1 MCKDDDLKMSQRVTI
16 GDVAKAA
23 GVSVTTV
30 SRIINGHYDK
40 MRPATRQRVENI
52 ITKLHFVPTASA
64 QRLRQ
69 NQGHV
74 IGVLVGDIANP
85 FSTLL
90 AKGIDDVLKAAGY
103 DILLMN
109 TNNSLTTEQRALQ
122 RLYKQQVDGIIVQP
136 NSREATPFS
145 RVVQAGTPLVIVDR
159 ELAQAP
165 LNVST
170 VTSANR
176 DACYQLGSILANR
189 GYDNILAI
197 SAHFAE
203 ASGQIPRIAGLEAA
217 ANNYGL
223 SYHNIETRGH
233 DREWLSTAFVHQ
245 LAGLSGRTAVISLM
259 GPVLFDLLSI
269 FKQHHLAFPQDF
281 GLISFDDWEWS
292 QYVGNGIFLLK
303 QDMELMGS
311 FAAHRLLTQVEH
323 RGIDCTTTLLPVGI
337 VDRPSI

>member
-1 MCKDDDLKMSQRVTI
+1 MSQRVTI

-30 SRIINGHYDK
+30 SRIINGHYEK
-40 MRPATRQRVENI
+40 MRPATRERVEDVI
-52 ITKLHFVPTASA
+52 EKLHFVPTASA

-69 NQGHV
+69 SQGHV

-85 FSTLL
+85 FSSLL
-90 AKGIDDVLKAAGY
+90 AKGIDDVLKQAGY

-109 TNNSLTTEQRALQ
+109 TNNSLETEKRALQ
-122 RLYKQQVDGIIVQP
+122 RLYQQQVDGMIVQP
-136 NSREATPFS
+136 NARHFTQFAS
-145 RVVQAGTPLVIVDR
+145 VVNAKVPLEIVDR
-159 ELAQAP
+159 EVIDRP
-165 LNVST
+165 LNVGT
-170 VTSANR
+170 VTSANK
-176 DACYQLGSILANR
+176 DACYQLGRILVNR

-217 ANNYGL
+217 ANEYGL

-233 DREWLSTAFVHQ
+233 DRKWLATAFTQQ
-245 LAGLSGRTAVISLM
+245 LARLSGRTAVISLM

-269 FKQHHLAFPQDF
+269 FKEHHLSFPQDF

-292 QYVGNGIFLLK
+292 QYVGDGIFLLK
-303 QDMELMGS
+303 QDMELMGNY
-311 FAAHRLLTQVEH
+311 AAHRLLAQVEH
-323 RGIDCTTTLLPVGI
+323 GRVTGGTTILPVGI
-337 VDRPSI
+337 VDHPSI